1 MKHKTT
7 KFSLLAGGLF
17 LLLSHLAIAAEIF
30 TPGSQPNGYLSR
42 PAVTLFDLS
51 SGTES
56 YFQLDF
62 RKDTWAGNVL
72 AWDINQYALIQTTG
86 PWDDLDPTLATA
98 ASILDATNWD
108 TGRKIATGTGP
119 FRWADLS
126 AADQTAIGSAEILNF
141 VRGDRSNEEPNGLS
155 YHQRESVLGDILHS
169 TFYYW
174 DDGSTQTLYVG
185 ANDGMLHAFDATTGA
200 ENWAYIPSMVIPNL
214 TKLKEKTYVHTYFVD
229 GPISIDNIEVSGSIK
244 TILVGTLG
252 AGGAGLYA
260 MDISN
265 PAAASETAVADK
277 VLWEITASGSYSDLG
292 YTYAAPQLAKINGTP
307 AVVVGNG
314 YVNSGTGHAVLYVIN
329 ALSGGLISAIDTL
342 SGSSASPNGL
352 SSPTLYD
359 ADGDGEPDYAY
370 AGDIDG
376 NMWKFDL
383 SSNSATLLLA
393 TTPAQAIT
401 SAPVVRPHP
410 LGGQMV
416 VFATGRILSTGDKV
430 DTSVHYAYG
439 IWDGAPGSNTTLLT
453 QTLTDSTYGSD
464 DVRTVSAN
472 TPDWSD
478 GNNKGWKVALKAGE
492 RVVGERPFYNNG
504 RFYFRSTNPTV
515 DGGENWLI
523 ELTFNTGGSPGAPIF
538 DLNKDSELN
547 DSDLAANGEIPVA
560 KYLGTGIFSQPLL
573 VAGDGFL
580 TTLYASHPDLTIQA
594 PPNPDDPGVSGGHFD
609 YDIYYYS
616 GSTTTTV
623 TTINNGDSLIVNNWC
638 KKPDDADKHLETLY
652 KGCQDSTTGGYD
664 YLTDYTVG
672 ACCNHCDETDTNK
685 WEYYLTLSCNTA
697 TITTYTT
704 PTYKKV
710 KHVHQYDDKWGVTGV
725 NMLNAS
731 DPDFNLINALPD
743 VDTPFKILVMN
754 QYLNPAAHLSV
765 GGADYESVKTYE
777 SLASQTD
784 AATLLAG
791 LPVYAQANPPPAAP
805 AGEGYTIKS
814 LNTFIFALP
823 LDAFKSKDWW
833 GDGSQLRAGLIPT
846 QTGCVNS
853 VNALGVQD
861 TPGPNGERFNGALTM
876 QLIKPETPASALEL
890 NGPDV
895 TYGWRVKLSSF
906 LDYVLAEYTTF
917 WHHPNKYCYDDA
929 GWIPDPAEDTKAA
942 SATPPPPGTGDPT
955 GGSFGTAVTSRTT
968 TVSGNTTTTT
978 STYSDGT
985 SYIRSETL
993 NADGST
999 TITQTFRDGTTS
1011 TVTVYPG
1018 EGGKASFVDPGSG
1031 SPLEDL
1037 PLLEQGRQ
1045 SWRDILN

>member
-1 MKHKTT
+1 MKQHTIRYGM
-7 KFSLLAGGLF
+7 FIGGL
-17 LLLSHLAIAAEIF
+17 LLLMSHFANAAEIF
-30 TPGSQPNGYLSR
+30 TPNSQPTGYLSK
-42 PAVTLFDLS
+42 PSVSLFDLS

-56 YFQLDF
+56 YYQLDF
-62 RKDTWAGNVL
+62 RKSTWAGDVL

-86 PWDDLDPTLATA
+86 PWDDQDPTLATA

-108 TGRKIATGTGP
+108 SGRKIATVTGP
-119 FRWADLS
+119 FRWADLT
-126 AADQTAIGSAEILNF
+126 ATDQAAIGSSEILNF

-155 YHQRESVLGDILHS
+155 YHQRGSVLGDVIHS
-169 TFYYW
+169 NIYYW
-174 DDGSTQTLYVG
+174 DDGTSKTLYVG

-252 AGGAGLYA
+252 AGGQGLFA
-260 MDISN
+260 LDISD
-265 PAAASETAVADK
+265 PTAADESAVAGK
-277 VLWEITASGSYSDLG
+277 VLWEITPGGSFGDLG
-292 YTYAAPQLAKINGTP
+292 YTYATPQLAKINGTP
-307 AVVVGNG
+307 TVVVGNG
-314 YVNSGTGHAVLYVIN
+314 YVNSGSGHAVLYVIN
-329 ALSGGLISAIDTL
+329 AISGGLISAIDTG

-352 SSPTLYD
+352 SSPALYD

-376 NMWKFDL
+376 NLWKFNL
-383 SSNSATLLLA
+383 NTNSASLLL
-393 TTPAQAIT
+393 TTSPAQAIT
-401 SAPVVRPHP
+401 SSPVVRPHP
-410 LGGQMV
+410 LGGQV
-416 VFATGRILSTGDKV
+416 VAFATGRLLSTGDKV

-439 IWDGAPGSNTTLLT
+439 VWDGAPVSNTQLLA

-464 DVRTVSAN
+464 DVRTASSNV
-472 TPDWSD
+472 PDWSD
-478 GNNKGWKVALKAGE
+478 GGHKGWRVPLRAGE

-523 ELTFNTGGSPGAPIF
+523 ELVFNTGGAPGAPIF
-538 DLNKDSELN
+538 DLNKDSQLN
-547 DSDLAANGEIPVA
+547 DSDLAANGGIPVA

-573 VAGDGFL
+573 VAGEGFL
-580 TTLYASHPDLTIQA
+580 TTLYASHPDLNIE
-594 PPNPDDPGVSGGHFD
+594 PPQDPEDPGVSGGHFD
-609 YDIYYYS
+609 FDVYYYS

-623 TTINNGDSLIVNNWC
+623 TTINNGDSVIVNNYC
-638 KKPDDADKHLETLY
+638 KKPNDADKHLEGLY
-652 KGCQDSTTGGYD
+652 KGCQDFAVDTYD
-664 YLTDYTVG
+664 YLTDYSVG
-672 ACCNHCDETDTNK
+672 ACCKNCTDSDMNK
-685 WEYYLTLSCNTA
+685 WEYWLTLTCNTA
-697 TITTYTT
+697 TITSYTT

-710 KHVHQYDDKWGVTGV
+710 KHVHQYDDKWNVTGV
-725 NMLNAS
+725 NMRNAS
-731 DPDFNLINALPD
+731 DPEFNLINAIPD
-743 VDTPFKILVMN
+743 VTTEFKVLVMN
-754 QYLNPAAHLSV
+754 QYLNPAAMLSV

-777 SLASQTD
+777 NLASQTD

-791 LPVYAQANPPPAAP
+791 LPVYSQDDTQSS
-805 AGEGYTIKS
+805 YI
-814 LNTFIFALP
+814 NTLIYALP

-833 GDGSQLRAGLIPT
+833 GDGGQLRAGLIPT

-853 VNALGVQD
+853 VNTLGIQ
-861 TPGPNGERFNGALTM
+861 TPAGPNGERFNGALAI
-876 QLIKPETPASALEL
+876 QLIKPDTPASALEL

-895 TYGWRVKLSSF
+895 TYGWRLKQDSF
-906 LDYVLAEYTTF
+906 LDYILAEYTTF
-917 WHHPNKYCYDDA
+917 WHHPNKACYGDA
-929 GWIPDPAEDTKAA
+929 DWVPDPAEDTSTA
-942 SATPPPPGTGDPT
+942 SPNPPPVGTGDPV

-968 TVSGNTTTTT
+968 TVSGNTTTST

-999 TITQTFRDGTTS
+999 TVTQTFRDGTTA
-1011 TVTVYPG
+1011 TVTYYPG
-1018 EGGKASFVDPGSG
+1018 EGGKASFVDPGTG
-1031 SPLEDL
+1031 SPLEEL